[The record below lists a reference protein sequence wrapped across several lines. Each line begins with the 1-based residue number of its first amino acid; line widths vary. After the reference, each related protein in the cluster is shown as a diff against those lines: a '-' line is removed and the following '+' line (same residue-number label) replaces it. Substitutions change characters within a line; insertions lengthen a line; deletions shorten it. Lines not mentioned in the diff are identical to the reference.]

1 MTENEKRTAAKEFA
15 NYWKDRGYEKGE
27 SQPFWLSLLRDVL
40 GIDKPEQFITFENQ
54 VKIDNTSFIDATISA
69 THVLIEQKSTDK
81 DLRKPIKQA
90 DGSLLT
96 PFQQAKRYSAELPY
110 SERPRWI
117 VTCNFREFLI
127 YDMEKPTGDPE
138 SILLKDLPK
147 EAYRLQFLVDTG
159 NDNIR
164 KEMEISIKAGEIVG
178 LLYDEIL
185 KQYKD
190 PEAERTLK
198 SLNMLCVRLV
208 FCLYAEDSGL
218 FGEHLKFHNYIK
230 SFAVKDVRRAII
242 DLFKVLDTKPE
253 MRDPYL
259 DEMLASFPYV
269 NGGLFADE
277 DIEIPQFNEKIVNLL
292 LHNASENFDWSE
304 ISPTIFG
311 AVFESTL
318 NPETRRSGGM
328 HYTSIENIHKVID
341 PLFLDELRKE
351 LAEIETIAVDKTR
364 VRKLEEYRLKL
375 ATLTFLD
382 PACGSGNFLTET
394 YLSLRRLENEALNYI
409 YNGQIVLGFDDLIK
423 VSIGQFY
430 GIEINDFAVT
440 VAKTALWIA
449 ESQMMKET
457 EEIVKINLE
466 FLPLRS
472 YANIVEGNALTLD
485 WESLVPKDKLNYI
498 MGNPPFVGGMMAKK
512 EQKEDML
519 SVIGN
524 IKGLGELDY
533 VAAWYYKATNY
544 IVDTHIEVAFV
555 STNSICQGQ
564 QAVTLWKPLFEK
576 GVRIQFA
583 HRSFIWDSEAKVKAH
598 VHCVIVCFSL
608 HDRAKKA
615 IFFNDMVKYV
625 KNINS
630 YLMEAPDI
638 FIESR
643 TTPLC
648 DVPKIRFGSMPRDGG
663 GFILSDEEKNELIKK
678 EPISASWIHPYLGA
692 YEFINNKTRWCL
704 WLVDATPHE
713 IKQSPYVMKRIESV
727 REFRANSVAAGTRK
741 FAETPTLFC
750 QIAQPDSDYIA
761 VPETSSERRKYIPIG
776 FLSKNVIA
784 SNLLFL
790 IPNASLYHFGIL
802 TSNVHNA
809 WMRTVCGRL
818 KSDYRYAK
826 DIVYNNF
833 PWPSPTAEQKAK
845 IEQTA
850 QEILNARALY
860 PDSSL
865 ADLYDELTMPVELR
879 RAHQHNDKAV
889 MQAYGFWGKLNTESE
904 CVAELMK
911 MYQNLTKKI

>member
-90 DGSLLT
+90 DSSLLT

-472 YANIVEGNALTLD
+472 YANIVEGNALTLG